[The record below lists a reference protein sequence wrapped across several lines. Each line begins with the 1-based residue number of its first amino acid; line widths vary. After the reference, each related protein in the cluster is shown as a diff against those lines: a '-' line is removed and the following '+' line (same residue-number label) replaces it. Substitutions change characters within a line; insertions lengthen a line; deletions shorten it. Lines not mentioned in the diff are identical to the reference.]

1 MKKRFSLAAI
11 LAVFVALGWY
21 SKEKFCAQYPN
32 EPLCVA
38 PTPAPSPT
46 ATPVPLPTPTA
57 TPEPQPTPSPT
68 PGPTPTPVPTPAT
81 QCGVRLDGD
90 PVMDINPHAS
100 MRNYDATPKI
110 RNADRCTEVGF
121 VNRQTCPVTPEG
133 DERRGPCECE
143 LMTGAATEKC
153 SPVWEMKNA
162 TGTLRIELE
171 DGWMGRLYGSGSGEI
186 RACYPNGAACSAW
199 TAVSL

>member
-1 MKKRFSLAAI
+1 MKKKFSLAAI

-68 PGPTPTPVPTPAT
+68 PGLLRP
-81 QCGVRLDGD
+81 R
-90 PVMDINPHAS
+90 
-100 MRNYDATPKI
+100 
-110 RNADRCTEVGF
+110 F
-121 VNRQTCPVTPEG
+121 
-133 DERRGPCECE
+133 RRP
-143 LMTGAATEKC
+143 LL
-153 SPVWEMKNA
+153 N
-162 TGTLRIELE
+162 
-171 DGWMGRLYGSGSGEI
+171 
-186 RACYPNGAACSAW
+186 AACGS
-199 TAVSL
+199 TATR